1 MLEKDEHFPF
11 NDLMEIN
18 VLNLERLPVDEE
30 SKLLDWLRFLK
41 AEKEEDFRMLAAK
54 NPIINAAYCKL

>member
-54 NPIINAAYCKL
+54 NPI